1 MQRILSTYRF
11 VNQPL
16 GSVLLGEIAQAGF
29 SSVEIF
35 CAPQH
40 FSYRDAQAIREAGDA
55 LGEYRLR
62 LHALHSPT
70 ERDLAPGRESGVPIS
85 ISDPERIR
93 RLDAVDEIKRAL
105 DVAERIP
112 FQYLIQ
118 HIGHGRQ
125 MADPRK
131 LDAAFTSLENLSMFA
146 KARGVTIALE
156 NTPDELGAPGSLH
169 HFITDTHLHDLKLCF
184 DIGHA
189 HVEEGVAASFD
200 AMRERVVTTHI
211 HDNHGDKDEHLLPF
225 DGTIEWDA
233 ALRAFAGAPHSLPFV
248 FEIKSQAGTGPSLD
262 QIRAAF
268 DKLEEKLD
276 SQGTGAARP

>member
-1 MQRILSTYRF
+1 MQRILSTYRY

-16 GSVLLGEIAQAGF
+16 GPSLLGEIAQAGF

-40 FSYRDAQAIREAGDA
+40 FRYRDPQVIRETGDA
-55 LGEYRLR
+55 LGEYRLT

-112 FQYLIQ
+112 FHCLIQ

-156 NTPDELGAPGSLH
+156 NTPDELGAPGSLQ

-189 HVEEGVAASFD
+189 HIEEGVIASFD

-225 DGTIEWDA
+225 DGTIEWEA
-233 ALRAFAGAPHSLPFV
+233 ALRALAGAARPLPFV
-248 FEIKSQAGTGPSLD
+248 LEIKAQAGTAPSLD
-262 QIRAAF
+262 QIRAAV
-268 DKLEEKLD
+268 DKLEGKFD
-276 SQGTGAARP
+276 SLGTGAARP

>member
-16 GSVLLGEIAQAGF
+16 GAALLAEIARAGF
-29 SSVEIF
+29 SAVEVF
-35 CAPQH
+35 CASQH
-40 FSYRDAQAIREAGDA
+40 FSYRDAQRVRELGDA
-55 LGEYRLR
+55 LGEYRL
-62 LHALHSPT
+62 ALHSVHSPT
-70 ERDLAPGRESGVPIS
+70 DRDRSPGRESGVAIS

-93 RLDAVDEIKRAL
+93 RLDAVDEIKRVL
-105 DVAERIP
+105 DVAEQVP

-125 MADPRK
+125 AADARK
-131 LDAAFTSLENLSMFA
+131 LDAAFTSLESLSMFA

-156 NTPDELGAPGSLH
+156 NTPDELGAPASLQ

-189 HVEEGVAASFD
+189 HIEEGVQASFD

-211 HDNHGDKDEHLLPF
+211 HDNHGQDDEHLLPYEGKI
-225 DGTIEWDA
+225 DWDA
-233 ALRAFAGAPHSLPFV
+233 TLQLFVDAPHNLPIV
-248 FEIKSQAGTGPSLD
+248 LELKESVTPSDVLGKA
-262 QIRAAF
+262 RATF
-268 DKLEEKLD
+268 DRIENELESK
-276 SQGTGAARP
+276 RPSPTQS